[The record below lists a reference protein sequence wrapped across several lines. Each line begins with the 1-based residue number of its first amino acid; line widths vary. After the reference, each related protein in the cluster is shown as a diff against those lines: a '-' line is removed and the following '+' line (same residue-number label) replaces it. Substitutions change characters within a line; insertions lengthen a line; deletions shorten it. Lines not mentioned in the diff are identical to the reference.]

1 MVTDVTQEDVID
13 YYGTWFGSNYG
24 GLVATF
30 ANPKDILDGS
40 NFKVDGE
47 ANGDERVID
56 IGLIGTMEEV
66 VLPMDKL
73 GLLMN

>member
-1 MVTDVTQEDVID
+1 M
-13 YYGTWFGSNYG
+13 
-24 GLVATF
+24 F
-30 ANPKDILDGS
+30 AKAKDILDDL

-47 ANGDERVID
+47 TNGDERVID

-66 VLPMDKL
+66 VFPMDKS

>member
-1 MVTDVTQEDVID
+1 MVTNVTQEDVID
-13 YYGTWFGSNYG
+13 YYGTWFESNCG
-24 GLVATF
+24 GLVTMF
-30 ANPKDILDGS
+30 VDPKDISDDS

-73 GLLMN
+73 GFLMN